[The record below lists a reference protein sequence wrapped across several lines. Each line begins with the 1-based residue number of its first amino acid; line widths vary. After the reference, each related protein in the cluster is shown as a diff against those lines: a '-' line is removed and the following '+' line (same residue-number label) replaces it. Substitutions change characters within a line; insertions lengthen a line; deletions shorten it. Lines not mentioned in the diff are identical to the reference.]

1 MTLLFLLVAAATAG
15 LVLAVAVHLRPV
27 PTRSIPLPAPD
38 PHGGRDPPRA
48 TALSVAA
55 LGVGVVVAVAFG
67 PLGVAAS
74 AAVVLGRPHLKTRR
88 HARRRREAVEAEL
101 AEVVDLLSLAVRA
114 GMTVP
119 HAVAAVAR
127 RATGPLATELARV
140 VDQTTR
146 GRRFAD
152 ALDELPERAGEPARP
167 LAATLADCERYG
179 SPVGEAL
186 ERLAADARE
195 RQRRA
200 AEQAARRL
208 PVALLFPLV
217 LCILPAFALLA
228 VAPLIADAV
237 LALRP

>member
-1 MTLLFLLVAAATAG
+1 MTLVLLLVAASTAG
-15 LVLAVAVHLRPV
+15 VVLAVAVHVRPV
-27 PTRSIPLPAPD
+27 PTRSMPCPD
-38 PHGGRDPPRA
+38 SHGGRDPPRRA
-48 TALSVAA
+48 TPTVAA
-55 LGVGVVVAVAFG
+55 LGLAVVVAVAFG
-67 PLGVAAS
+67 PLG
-74 AAVVLGRPHLKTRR
+74 AVVAVAVMAGRPHLLRR
-88 HARRRREAVEAEL
+88 RQARRRRLAIEAEL
-101 AEVVDLLSLAVRA
+101 AEVVDLLTLAVRA

-119 HAVAAVAR
+119 HAVAAAAR
-127 RATGPLATELARV
+127 RGRGPLAAELGRL
-140 VDQTTR
+140 VDQVAR

-152 ALDELPERAGEPARP
+152 ALDELPQRAGDPARP
-167 LAATLADCERYG
+167 LAAALADCERYG

-195 RQRRA
+195 RQRRH